1 MTEWKPPPYG
11 VQVYSTVKRVTTQRG
26 IVQSH
31 RGFAVRIAFR
41 GYPKPYYTLTFHQKR
56 KATAYGERVAKRIM
70 REGGPE
76 ALGERAWMTPTEVR
90 KEQDALLR
98 RRDAEFDARM
108 AEIRRVAN
116 ADRVS
121 RQD

>member
-1 MTEWKPPPYG
+1 MADD
-11 VQVYSTVKRVTTQRG
+11 R
-26 IVQSH
+26 
-31 RGFAVRIAFR
+31 
-41 GYPKPYYTLTFHQKR
+41 QKR
-56 KATAYGERVAKRIM
+56 KAATAYGERVAKRIM